1 MTSYLSA
8 TAARSRSPAVRRAS
22 GGSTSAMLSD
32 DIVER
37 MCVATPVE
45 ALPKAER
52 LRRFCRNQIRLMT
65 ALIFLLSS
73 LVAVAGEA
81 FAASKGCEDIVADLN
96 GKDVLALSKTYPKS
110 DFLTTDRL
118 HIDLIRNPSYWDS
131 AYFTAISETGVE
143 YFMTSYEAGVV
154 TGNESASISGQNL
167 VDGGIYVEF
176 INQSPTTVPWRMDVV
191 CVTKSNPLDAALS
204 GLALSSGN
212 LEPAFDTNTLTYTAT
227 VANGVSTLGVT
238 PSTPGTTATVKING
252 VSAVSGTSTAVPLN
266 VGDNTLTIAVTTE
279 DRTVTRTYRVVV
291 TRSAPPTITGVTP
304 SIGSSAGGQSVTIT
318 GTNFIGV
325 SAVTFGG
332 TPATTFTVDSTT
344 QITAT
349 VPPRTAGPANVT
361 VTTVG
366 NSSVTRANGY
376 TYVAPPIV
384 TAVKPLNT
392 PARTYAIGAT
402 LLFDVEFDQHIASN
416 GGPYLKAV
424 FGAVE
429 RRINLIGAVFNT
441 MTFSYT
447 VAENDLD
454 EDGIAISSMARGGA
468 TITDYNRLVDADI
481 TLRNIADTSGIRIDG
496 VRPTVTSINP
506 TATAATFDVTFS
518 EPVTAVDI
526 GKFTLAKTGTAQGTI
541 DSVSGSGSTY
551 QVQIANVSGEGTLA
565 LGLSASTGIKDFAG
579 NEMTKAFTGGT
590 PMIVAPPSS
599 DANLSGIGV
608 SSGRLTPTFD
618 VATTSYT
625 VSVGN
630 SVSAITITPASAHP
644 GAVVS
649 VNGTVIAAPGSL
661 PVNLQVGDNTLS
673 IVVTAQDTV
682 TTRTYDIV
690 VNRAGGVPDEPTGV
704 SATPGD
710 AEAVVSFSPP
720 LNPGTTPIS
729 SYTVTS
735 DPGGISATGGSIPI
749 TVTGLTNGTAY
760 TFTVTA
766 TNNAGAGPA
775 STASSPVTPKPAP
788 VAGAVSAT
796 IAANSA
802 ANPITLNLG
811 GGAAD
816 TLAIGTQST
825 HGTAAVSGLSITYTP
840 TAGYSGTDSFT
851 YMATN
856 ATGTSPAATVAIT
869 VSAPTFTFVP
879 VAGALPGGTAGTAY
893 GSVTVAASAGTSPYS
908 YAATGTL
915 PDGLML
921 DASSGV
927 LSGTPTTAGSYSFAV
942 TATDANNATGT
953 AAYSIAIA
961 VQAPSAGDVSATVA
975 ANSAANPITLTL
987 GGGVANSLAVGTLP
1001 MHGTAAVSGLSIT
1014 YTPTPGYSGSDS
1026 FTYTATN
1033 ATGMSAVATVTITV
1047 TAPTLSFSPVAGT
1060 LPGGTVGS
1068 AFTGITVAASAG
1080 TSPYIYA
1087 VTGMLPDGLTL
1098 DPSSGLIS
1106 GTPTT
1111 AGNFSFDVTA
1121 IDANGATGAVS
1132 YAIAIAVQAPTAGDV
1147 SATVSANSAANPITL
1162 NLGGGAADTLS
1173 IGTQPAHGTAAV
1185 SGLSIRYTPSPGY
1198 SGSDSF
1204 TYSAINATG
1213 TSAVATVT
1221 ITVTA
1226 PTLSFSPIAGALPT
1240 GTVGSAYSD
1249 VAIAASAGTSPYVYS
1264 VTGPLPDGLTLG
1276 SSSGI
1281 LSGTP
1286 TTAGT
1291 YNFTVRATDANG
1303 ATGAVRYSI
1312 AIAIQ
1317 VPTAK
1322 DASVTVTANSAAN
1335 PITLD
1340 LAGGAADSVAINT
1353 QPSNGTAAVSGLA
1366 ITYTPTAGYSG
1377 ADSFTYVATN
1387 TTGTS
1392 AVARVWIT
1400 VTAPTLNVS
1409 PVTGQ
1414 LTGGRVGTAYGEITL
1429 AASAGTAPYRYVVT
1443 SGQLP
1448 AGLTLDGTTGR
1459 LSGTPTMAGTSSFT
1473 VTATDA
1479 NRATGTA
1486 SYSIA
1491 IAIQAPTAHPSTA
1504 TVAANSTANP
1514 IALYL
1519 GGGAADSVAVA
1530 AQPAHGTAAV
1540 SGLSIIYTPT
1550 AGYSGADSFTYT
1562 AANATG
1568 TSPTAT
1574 VSITVTAPRLSLS
1587 PPAGTLTSG
1596 AAGVTYSGITIAA
1609 SAGTEPYRYAVASN
1623 ELPAGLVLDGATGAI
1638 TGTPSR
1644 AGNHAFTVTATDANN
1659 AAGSARY
1666 SITVAPVD
1674 FTFSPSGGSLKQ
1686 AMAGE
1691 AYSQPISATGGAA
1704 PLLYRLTSGILPKG
1718 MVLNISTGELTGPLA
1733 ADAGGD
1739 YAFAIGVRDSN
1750 GATATANYTLNVRA
1764 VAITVSDKV
1773 VDVPAGSAPP
1783 DVYLNRG
1790 ATGGPFIGAEATFVE
1805 PAQAGTASII
1815 QGELA
1820 QVGPVAPP
1828 VGWYLKF
1835 TPNKAYS
1842 GQVRVGF
1849 RLVSALGASNTGTVT
1864 YKLAFDASKHAEKID
1879 ALVQDFVRTR
1889 QNLIASTL
1897 KIPGLID
1904 RRRMAAGTETL
1915 TSRMTPS
1922 TDGVT
1927 LGFST
1932 SLAQMKAARDSAD
1945 GVEQAEISPFNIWL
1959 DGTVL
1964 MHRRKDDDDRWGNF
1978 GMVSL
1983 GADYLLSEKALLGL
1997 SFHYDRMTDP
2007 TDEATELSGNGWLA
2021 GPYATFEIGKGIFW
2035 DTSLLYGGSSNTIDA
2050 NPWDGTFDTR
2060 RLLLD
2065 TAVKGQWQLDDVTM
2079 FTPALRA
2086 VYFSETVDDYGVK
2099 NGAGNVIDLDGFT
2112 EEQMRVSLRAEI
2124 ARQFSLENDMTLTP
2138 RVAGTVGYSGLDGE
2152 GVFGSVSAALSI
2164 DGPQGWSIDAGLL
2177 LNVEG
2182 DGETSAGAKVG
2193 VSARF

>member
-37 MCVATPVE
+37 VCVATPVE

-52 LRRFCRNQIRLMT
+52 LRRFWRNQIRLMT

-325 SAVTFGG
+325 SAVAFGG
-332 TPATTFTVDSTT
+332 VPATTFTVDSATR
-344 QITAT
+344 ITAT
-349 VPPRTAGPANVT
+349 APARAAGPADVT

-376 TYVAPPIV
+376 TYVAAPVV

-496 VRPTVTSINP
+496 VRPTVTSIKP

-551 QVQIANVSGEGTLA
+551 QVQIANVSGDGTLA
-565 LGLSASTGIKDFAG
+565 LSLSTGTGIKDSAG
-579 NEMTKAFTGGT
+579 NEMTKAFTGGM

-608 SSGRLTPTFD
+608 SSGTLAPTFD
-618 VATTSYT
+618 AATTSYT

-630 SVSAITITPASAHP
+630 SVATIAVTPASAHP
-644 GAVVS
+644 SAVVS

-661 PVNLQVGDNTLS
+661 PVNLQVGDNAVS

-682 TTRTYDIV
+682 TTKTYDIV
-690 VNRAGGVPDEPTGV
+690 VNRAGAAPDAPTAV
-704 SATPGD
+704 SAASGD
-710 AEAVVSFSPP
+710 GEATVSFTAPV
-720 LNPGTTPIS
+720 NAGTTPIS
-729 SYTVTS
+729 SYTVTA
-735 DPGGISATGGSIPI
+735 DPGGAAATGGSSPI
-749 TVTGLTNGTAY
+749 TVKGLTNGTAY
-760 TFTVTA
+760 TFKVTA
-766 TNNAGAGPA
+766 TNSIGPGPA
-775 STASSPVTPKPAP
+775 SDASSSVTPKPAP
-788 VAGAVSAT
+788 IANAVSAT
-796 IAANSA
+796 VAANST
-802 ANPITLNLG
+802 ANPITLSLS

-816 TLAIGTQST
+816 TLAIGTQPT
-825 HGTAAVSGLSITYTP
+825 HGTSSVSGL
-840 TAGYSGTDSFT
+840 A
-851 YMATN
+851 
-856 ATGTSPAATVAIT
+856 
-869 VSAPTFTFVP
+869 
-879 VAGALPGGTAGTAY
+879 
-893 GSVTVAASAGTSPYS
+893 
-908 YAATGTL
+908 
-915 PDGLML
+915 
-921 DASSGV
+921 
-927 LSGTPTTAGSYSFAV
+927 
-942 TATDANNATGT
+942 
-953 AAYSIAIA
+953 
-961 VQAPSAGDVSATVA
+961 
-975 ANSAANPITLTL
+975 
-987 GGGVANSLAVGTLP
+987 
-1001 MHGTAAVSGLSIT
+1001 IT

-1033 ATGMSAVATVTITV
+1033 ATGTSAAAIVTITVSAPTLAFSPPAGALAGGTAATPYSGIAVAASAGTAPYIYAVNGTLPDGLTLDPASGLISGTPTTAGDYNFTITATDANNATGTAAYSIAIAVEAPTAGDVSATVAANSMANPVTLNLGGGIADTLAIGTQPTHGTASVSGLAITYSPTPGYSGSDSFTYTATNATGTSTAATVTITV
-1047 TAPTLSFSPVAGT
+1047 TAPTLSFSPAAGT
-1060 LPGGTVGS
+1060 LTGGIVGTVYDRV
-1068 AFTGITVAASAG
+1068 TIAASAG
-1080 TSPYIYA
+1080 TAPYRYA
-1087 VTGMLPDGLTL
+1087 VASGALPAGLALDGTN
-1098 DPSSGLIS
+1098 GRIS

-1111 AGNFSFDVTA
+1111 AGTANFTVTA
-1121 IDANGATGAVS
+1121 TDANNATGTAS
-1132 YAIAIAVQAPTAGDV
+1132 YSIAIVIQAPTA
-1147 SATVSANSAANPITL
+1147 NN
-1162 NLGGGAADTLS
+1162 
-1173 IGTQPAHGTAAV
+1173 
-1185 SGLSIRYTPSPGY
+1185 
-1198 SGSDSF
+1198 
-1204 TYSAINATG
+1204 
-1213 TSAVATVT
+1213 
-1221 ITVTA
+1221 
-1226 PTLSFSPIAGALPT
+1226 
-1240 GTVGSAYSD
+1240 
-1249 VAIAASAGTSPYVYS
+1249 
-1264 VTGPLPDGLTLG
+1264 
-1276 SSSGI
+1276 
-1281 LSGTP
+1281 
-1286 TTAGT
+1286 
-1291 YNFTVRATDANG
+1291 VRATVA
-1303 ATGAVRYSI
+1303 
-1312 AIAIQ
+1312 
-1317 VPTAK
+1317 
-1322 DASVTVTANSAAN
+1322 ANSAAN

-1340 LAGGAADSVAINT
+1340 LSGGAANTVSVET
-1353 QPSNGTAAVSGLA
+1353 QPAHGTAAVSGLA
-1366 ITYTPTAGYSG
+1366 ITYTPTPGYSG
-1377 ADSFTYVATN
+1377 SDSFTYVATN
-1387 TTGTS
+1387 VTGTS
-1392 AVARVWIT
+1392 PAATVSIT
-1400 VTAPTLNVS
+1400 VTAPTLTFS
-1409 PVTGQ
+1409 PPAGALAT
-1414 LTGGRVGTAYGEITL
+1414 GTAGAAYSGGAVT
-1429 AASAGTAPYRYVVT
+1429 ASAGTAPYRYAVT

-1448 AGLTLDGTTGR
+1448 AGLALD
-1459 LSGTPTMAGTSSFT
+1459 S
-1473 VTATDA
+1473 
-1479 NRATGTA
+1479 
-1486 SYSIA
+1486 
-1491 IAIQAPTAHPSTA
+1491 
-1504 TVAANSTANP
+1504 
-1514 IALYL
+1514 
-1519 GGGAADSVAVA
+1519 
-1530 AQPAHGTAAV
+1530 
-1540 SGLSIIYTPT
+1540 
-1550 AGYSGADSFTYT
+1550 
-1562 AANATG
+1562 
-1568 TSPTAT
+1568 
-1574 VSITVTAPRLSLS
+1574 
-1587 PPAGTLTSG
+1587 
-1596 AAGVTYSGITIAA
+1596 
-1609 SAGTEPYRYAVASN
+1609 
-1623 ELPAGLVLDGATGAI
+1623 ATGAI
-1638 TGTPSR
+1638 GGIPTR
-1644 AGNHAFTVTATDANN
+1644 AGNHDFTVTATDANN
-1659 AAGSARY
+1659 AEGTARY
-1666 SITVAPVD
+1666 SIAIAAAPVD
-1674 FTFSPSGGSLKQ
+1674 FSFEPPAGTLTD

-1691 AYSQPISATGGAA
+1691 DYSQPIAAKGGTG
-1704 PLLYRLTSGILPKG
+1704 PMLYRLASGALPKG
-1718 MVLNISTGELTGPLA
+1718 MVLNVSTGELTGPLA
-1733 ADAGGD
+1733 ADAGGS
-1739 YAFAIGVRDSN
+1739 YTFAIEVRDNN
-1750 GATATANYTLNVRA
+1750 GATGTASYSVKVQAR
-1764 VAITVSDKV
+1764 AITVTDKV

-1790 ATGGPFIGAEATFVE
+1790 ATGGPFIAAEATFVE

-1820 QVGPVAPP
+1820 QVGPAAAP

-1835 TPNKAYS
+1835 TPNNAYS
-1842 GQVRVGF
+1842 GRVRIGF
-1849 RLVSALGASNTGTVT
+1849 RMVSALGTSNTGTVT
-1864 YKLAFDASKHAEKID
+1864 YNLAFDTSGHAAEID
-1879 ALVQDFVRTR
+1879 ALVRDFVRTR
-1889 QNLIASTL
+1889 QNLIASTI
-1897 KIPGLID
+1897 KVPGLID
-1904 RRRMAAGTETL
+1904 RRRMAAGSDTVT
-1915 TSRMTPS
+1915 TRMTPS

-1932 SLAQMKAARDSAD
+1932 SLAQIEAARDRAD
-1945 GVEQAEISPFNIWL
+1945 GVDQAEASPFNIWL
-1959 DGTVL
+1959 DSTFL
-1964 MHRRKDDDDRWGNF
+1964 MHRRKDDDDKWGNF

-2007 TDEATELSGNGWLA
+2007 TDEDAKLSGNGWLA
-2021 GPYATFEIGKGIFW
+2021 GPYASFELGKGIFW
-2035 DTSLLYGGSSNTIDA
+2035 DSSLLYGGSSNTIDMNA
-2050 NPWDGTFDTR
+2050 WDGTFDTR
-2060 RLLLD
+2060 RLLMD
-2065 TAVKGQWQLDDVTM
+2065 TSVKGQWQLDDATV

-2086 VYFSETVDDYGVK
+2086 VYFSETVDDYRVK
-2099 NGAGNVIDLDGFT
+2099 NGAGDIVDLKGFT
-2112 EEQMRVSLRAEI
+2112 EEQLRVSLRAEI
-2124 ARQFSLENDMTLTP
+2124 ARQFSLENDMALTP
-2138 RVAGTVGYSGLDGE
+2138 KLAGTIGYSGLDGA
-2152 GVFGSVSAALSI
+2152 GLFGSLSAALSL
-2164 DGPQGWSIDAGLL
+2164 QTVESWSIDTGLL
-2177 LNVEG
+2177 FNIEG

-2193 VSARF
+2193 ISGRF